1 MALIIE
7 DGTVVAS
14 ANSFITEAEADT
26 ILALYGKDT
35 LWTAKSSAEKET
47 LLIQAGSWINT
58 KPRWCGCIVELAQTM
73 IWPRTSMYKCGFLI
87 DSDEIRE
94 DIKRAQAFM
103 AVEAISN
110 SIFRNIDT
118 GTSGQVLIG
127 ERDKLDVLE
136 TEKSY
141 STKSSKNGS
150 QIIFSEVNCLLKPY
164 TQGGGTR
171 SIGRS

>member
-26 ILALYGKDT
+26 ILALYGKESV
-35 LWTAKSSAEKET
+35 WTTKSSAEKEV
-47 LLIQAGSWINT
+47 LLIQAGSWLNT
-58 KPRWCGCIVELAQTM
+58 KPRWCGCIADVTQAM
-73 IWPRTSMYKCGFLI
+73 IWPRTDMYKCGFAI
-87 DSDEIRE
+87 DSDAIPEE
-94 DIKRAQAFM
+94 VKRAQAFM
-103 AVEAISN
+103 AVEAISS
-110 SIFRNIDT
+110 SIFRNVDP
-118 GTSGQVLIG
+118 GSNGQTLIG

-136 TEKSY
+136 TEKMY
-141 STKSSKNGS
+141 STKASKNGS
-150 QIIFSEVNCLLKPY
+150 QILFTEVNCLLKPY